1 MKVAARTFGP
11 ADHGRPIPYDEFM
24 AADYQPGYKYEIVD
38 GRLYGSP
45 QPNFPEHR
53 LERWID
59 RKLGAYADSR
69 PDVINFVATKG
80 RIFVPGRPAPTVP
93 EPDVA
98 AFRDVP
104 LDADPEDIRWE
115 DLRPVLAVEVL
126 VGADPEKDL
135 VRNVGLYLEV
145 PSIREYWVI
154 DARRSARRPLLL
166 VFRRRG
172 QTWLRPREYAF
183 GETYTTPLL
192 PGFELVIDP
201 RR

>member
-1 MKVAARTFGP
+1 MNVAVKCFGP
-11 ADHGRPIPYDEFM
+11 ADHGRRVPYDAFM
-24 AADYQPGYKYEIVD
+24 TAEYEPGYTYEIID
-38 GRLYGSP
+38 GRLYVAP

-59 RKLGAYADSR
+59 RKLSGYAEDR

-80 RIFVPGRPAPTVP
+80 PIFVPGRPAPTVP

-104 LDADPEDIRWE
+104 LDTDLEDIQWE
-115 DLRPVLAVEVL
+115 DLTPVLAVEVL
-126 VGADPEKDL
+126 VKADPEKDL
-135 VRNVGLYLEV
+135 VRNVELYLQV

-154 DARRSARRPLLL
+154 DARRSTRRPTLI

-172 QTWLRPREYAF
+172 PTWLKPREIAF
-183 GETYTTPLL
+183 GGTSTTPLL
-192 PGFELVIDP
+192 PGFRLVVDP
-201 RR
+201 RS